1 MRVQTIQR
9 EVFTFDELSDDAKQK
24 VCSREGEHFETWF
37 IYDDIVRMAEILGIE
52 IDTHPVKL
60 YGGGTSSNPC
70 IYWSGFWSQGDGAC
84 FTGTYQYAKGSTR
97 TIRAESNDGDL
108 HQIADDL
115 RAVQRKNFYRLEA
128 KITHR
133 DRYYHAHSMD
143 IDVVDREDQY
153 RDLGDAEDAIKEAL
167 RDFAN
172 WMYKRIEEE
181 YEYQTSEEAVR
192 ETANANDWEFYEN
205 GDMA

>member
-9 EVFTFDELSDDAKQK
+9 EVFTFDELSEDAKQK

-52 IDTHPVKL
+52 IDTHPVRL
-60 YGGGTSSNPC
+60 MGGGSHSKPC
-70 IYWSGFWSQGDGAC
+70 INWQMFCQGEGAC

-192 ETANANDWEFYEN
+192 ETAHANDWEFYED
-205 GDMA
+205 GSFA

>member
-1 MRVQTIQR
+1 MRTQVIHKN
-9 EVFTFDELSDDAKQK
+9 VYTFDELSEDAKQA
-24 VCSREGEHFETWF
+24 VCMREGEHFEPDF
-37 IYDDIVRMAEILGIE
+37 VYDDIVRMAEILGIE
-52 IDTHPVKL
+52 IDTYPVRL
-60 YGGGTSSNPC
+60 MGGGSRSKPC
-70 IYWSGFWSQGDGAC
+70 IYWLMFCQGEGAC
-84 FTGTYQYAKGSTR
+84 FTGYYSYAKGSVKAIKAEAPHDDELTR
-97 TIRAESNDGDL
+97 
-108 HQIADDL
+108 IAKALQD
-115 RAVQRKNFYRLEA
+115 AQRPHFYRLEA

-172 WMYKRIEEE
+172 WVYKKIEEE

-192 ETANANDWEFYEN
+192 EMADANGWEFYED
-205 GDMA
+205 GSFA